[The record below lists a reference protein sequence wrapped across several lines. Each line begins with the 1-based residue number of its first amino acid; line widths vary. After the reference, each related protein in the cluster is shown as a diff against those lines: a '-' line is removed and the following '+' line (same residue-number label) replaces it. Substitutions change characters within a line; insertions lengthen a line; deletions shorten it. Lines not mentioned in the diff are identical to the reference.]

1 MIKVLVN
8 GINGKMG
15 SEVVK
20 LIKQHSNMHLLGG
33 LDKNAMY
40 NLPYPVYNELNN
52 IFELPNVIIDFS
64 TPEATIGILD
74 FAVSKNI
81 ALVIATTGFTEEQQ
95 NKIVE
100 ASKHIAIF
108 QSANMSYEITLMKD
122 IVGNISQKLPNAE
135 IEIVETHHDRKVDSP
150 SGTALALA
158 DAIQEANDNKYFYEL
173 NRMQKHEK
181 RNPNEIGFSS
191 IRGGNIIGE
200 HSVIF
205 FSEDECF
212 EVKHT
217 AYSRSIFAEGAL
229 KAAEFIVKQPIGYYS
244 TMT

>member
-15 SEVVK
+15 SEVAK

-40 NLPYPVYNELNN
+40 NLAYPVYNDFNN
-52 IFELPNVIIDFS
+52 IFELPDVIIDFS

-81 ALVIATTGFTEEQQ
+81 ALVIATTGFTQKQQ
-95 NKIVE
+95 SKILD

-122 IVGNISQKLPNAE
+122 IISNLSQKLPTSE
-135 IEIVETHHDRKVDSP
+135 IEIIETHHDRKVDSP
-150 SGTALALA
+150 SGTALDLA
-158 DAIQEANDNKYFYEL
+158 NAIQKANDNKYFFEL
-173 NRMQKHEK
+173 NRFQKHEK

-191 IRGGNIIGE
+191 IRGGNIVGE
-200 HSVIF
+200 HSVMF
-205 FSEDECF
+205 FNENECF

-217 AYSRSIFAEGAL
+217 AYSRSIFVEGAF
-229 KAAEFIVKQPIGYYS
+229 KAAEFIIKQPSGYY
-244 TMT
+244 TNFQ

>member
-15 SEVVK
+15 SEVAK
-20 LIKQHSNMHLLGG
+20 LINLHPNMHLLGG
-33 LDKNAMY
+33 LNRKCMHNLSYPIY
-40 NLPYPVYNELNN
+40 NDFNN

-74 FAVSKNI
+74 FAILKNI
-81 ALVIATTGFTEEQQ
+81 ALVIATTGFTKEQQ
-95 NKIVE
+95 TKILD

-108 QSANMSYEITLMKD
+108 QSANMSYEIALMKD
-122 IVGNISQKLPNAE
+122 IVSNLSQKLPNSE
-135 IEIVETHHDRKVDSP
+135 IEIVETHHNRKVDSP

-158 DAIQEANDNKYFYEL
+158 NAIQEANDNKYYYEF

-191 IRGGNIIGE
+191 IRGGNIVGE

-205 FSEDECF
+205 FNDNECF
-212 EVKHT
+212 EVRHT

-229 KAAEFIVKQPIGYYS
+229 KAAEFIVKQPAGYYNNI
-244 TMT
+244 

>member
-1 MIKVLVN
+1 MIKVLIN

-15 SEVVK
+15 SEVAK
-20 LIKQHSNMHLLGG
+20 LIKQHPNMHLMGG

-40 NLPYPVYNELNN
+40 NLAYPVYNDFNN

-74 FAVSKNI
+74 FAISKNI

-95 NKIVE
+95 AKILE
-100 ASKHIAIF
+100 ASKYIAVF
-108 QSANMSYEITLMKD
+108 QSANMSYEIALMKD
-122 IVGNISQKLPNAE
+122 IVSNLSQKLQNSE

-158 DAIQEANDNKYFYEL
+158 NAIQEANNNKYFYEF

-191 IRGGNIIGE
+191 IRGGNIVGE
-200 HSVIF
+200 HSVMF
-205 FSEDECF
+205 FNDNECL

-229 KAAEFIVKQPIGYYS
+229 KAAEFIVKQPTGYYNNI
-244 TMT
+244 